1 MLILKL
7 LLRTA
12 KWHWWKG
19 SCYSILRKVGSMPE
33 EGKGI
38 LYSCIPD
45 ITRHKTI
52 SLQDLPQP
60 NSNSE
65 KIGNAK
71 WKN

>member
-1 MLILKL
+1 
-7 LLRTA
+7 
-12 KWHWWKG
+12 
-19 SCYSILRKVGSMPE
+19 MPE

-52 SLQDLPQP
+52 YLQDLPQP